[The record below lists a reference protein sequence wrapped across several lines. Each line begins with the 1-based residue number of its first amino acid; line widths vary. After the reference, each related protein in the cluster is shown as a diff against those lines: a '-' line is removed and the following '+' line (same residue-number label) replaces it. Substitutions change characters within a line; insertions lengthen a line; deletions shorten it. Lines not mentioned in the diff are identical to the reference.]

1 MSEIV
6 DDLKIANIEISGDL
20 GLNLSSENA
29 RIKHTG
35 EGLLELFSYG
45 RIEITTESGD
55 EDDGDENQGN
65 LNIDVNNRMLIHVDG
80 EDTCETSAL
89 TIETEEGSI
98 KLDAQ
103 DEENGKII
111 LNANSNSEEA
121 IEIEAERG
129 GVKIHAEGCETGNV
143 EIEAKL
149 NVEITAEGNDVDAI
163 EIEAEHGGVK
173 IHAEGCE
180 TGNVEIEA
188 KLNVEI
194 TAKGTDV
201 DAVNILA
208 ENGGVQIQSS
218 TNSYTQFIGGFVGN
232 TETVTTS
239 SNASLDTLITFT
251 SISRNNTDITVTIP
265 NGKYPGQIKMFT
277 HISQAYGNDNGYG
290 RVFITP
296 IYGVSGTESVMFD
309 FQGEGLTVVW
319 TGNYWN
325 TVGRRDLP
333 GE

>member
-65 LNIDVNNRMLIHVDG
+65 LDIDVNNRMLIHVDG
-80 EDTCETSAL
+80 EDTEETSAL

-98 KLDAQ
+98 QIEAKK
-103 DEENGKII
+103 KIEI
-111 LNANSNSEEA
+111 TAESDDEEA
-121 IEIEAERG
+121 IEIEAEHG
-129 GVKIHAEGCETGNV
+129 GIKIHAEGCETGNV
-143 EIEAKL
+143 EVKAKL
-149 NVEITAEGNDVDAI
+149 NVEITAKGRDEDAV

-180 TGNVEIEA
+180 TGNVEVKA

-194 TAKGTDV
+194 TAEGSDV
-201 DAVNILA
+201 DAVNIQA
-208 ENGGVQIQSS
+208 QNGGVQIQSS
-218 TNSYTQFIGGFVGN
+218 TNSYTQLIGGFVGN
-232 TETVTTS
+232 TETLGTTT
-239 SNASLDTLITFT
+239 NASLDTLITFT
-251 SISRNNTDITVTIP
+251 SLAANNISITITIP

-277 HISQAYGNDNGYG
+277 HISQADGNDNGYG
-290 RVFITP
+290 TVTISPIVGGNIVFN
-296 IYGVSGTESVMFD
+296 Y
-309 FQGEGLTVVW
+309 QGEGATVVW
-319 TGNYWN
+319 TGSNWN
-325 TVGRRDLP
+325 TVGRRNLS
-333 GE
+333 